1 MMQFNIFQKVAP
13 LLKEKEFNIDLDVF
27 LEFMKQY
34 HSNDWV
40 YPDAIHR
47 ELGMDLKVTYDIL
60 ELCVDND
67 IVEQYLNIYCPVCQ
81 RFTGDI
87 YKTALDI
94 PEVVNCV
101 HCDTE
106 IDDPLQH
113 AIIIYKVL

>member
-47 ELGMDLKVTYDIL
+47 ELGMDLKAVSYTHL
-60 ELCVDND
+60 TL
-67 IVEQYLNIYCPVCQ
+67 P
-81 RFTGDI
+81 T
-87 YKTALDI
+87 KA
-94 PEVVNCV
+94 
-101 HCDTE
+101 
-106 IDDPLQH
+106 
-113 AIIIYKVL
+113 

>member
-81 RFTGDI
+81 R
-87 YKTALDI
+87 
-94 PEVVNCV
+94 
-101 HCDTE
+101 
-106 IDDPLQH
+106 LQV
-113 AIIIYKVL
+113 IFIKRP